1 MDKIIH
7 PISGETGYFAS
18 EKEKLLID
26 TVLKDFVLNQLVLTS
41 ADGRGVRSE

>member
-7 PISGETGYFAS
+7 PVSGETGYFAS

-26 TVLKDFVLNQLVLTS
+26 TVLKDFVINQLVLTS
-41 ADGRGVRSE
+41 ADGRGVCDE